1 MTNWKRWIQDNDN
14 INNGNDNNIFPKLAY
29 LKVKCRTK
37 YYKDIKDT
45 ITNTVYL
52 WREERII
59 WRALWDDLLNEKER
73 FICDFRNLL
82 QHFISWICSWYYGVE
97 IIAS

>member
-1 MTNWKRWIQDNDN
+1 MTIQDFIGIEIVRNHRKIQDNDN

-52 WREERII
+52 
-59 WRALWDDLLNEKER
+59 
-73 FICDFRNLL
+73 
-82 QHFISWICSWYYGVE
+82 
-97 IIAS
+97 

>member
-1 MTNWKRWIQDNDN
+1 MTIQDFIGIEIVRKHRKIQDNNN

-52 WREERII
+52 
-59 WRALWDDLLNEKER
+59 
-73 FICDFRNLL
+73 
-82 QHFISWICSWYYGVE
+82 
-97 IIAS
+97 

>member
-1 MTNWKRWIQDNDN
+1 MKMSYKVYSYIIIQKVIRIIVGEHRWIQHNKN
-14 INNGNDNNIFPKLAY
+14 IDNGNDNNIFPKLAY

-52 WREERII
+52 
-59 WRALWDDLLNEKER
+59 
-73 FICDFRNLL
+73 
-82 QHFISWICSWYYGVE
+82 
-97 IIAS
+97 